1 MNYPMSISELM
12 RRHVPIVAL
21 LVWVILSQLIPIPWS
36 PRHSTDTDAAYHTI
50 LLLSEGE
57 RKSQSVAYEAVLLD
71 SISAWQRKER
81 LIAYIVPGYDSVS
94 SRPYIAGDVVVGKM
108 LINNGRGVMRQWESG
123 VAEHLRGQDISL
135 TSGKLTYYSIR
146 CRQAIETLFERYIN
160 DKQALALIDALLLGD
175 KRHLIAEQR
184 YAFSDAGAMHVL
196 AVSGLHV
203 GVVRDVIIFILTL
216 GGLLFIPWEKKRLRA
231 AHRIVIIAGVWTYA
245 FITGMSVS
253 VMRSA
258 LMFSLMPIGRHQ
270 TDSPIKYNRLAAAA
284 FIILF
289 INPNALFSPS
299 FLLSFSA
306 VLAIMYYMPEWEK
319 IITHHL
325 SIGHR
330 KTNTIYAHFTNILKD
345 GILVSIA
352 AQIGVLPWTLFFFGQ
367 VSNYFALTNLIV
379 IPLTWLIVVIS
390 LSAAVTAALPV
401 PEEIK
406 SFMMSG
412 SENLAC
418 LMNKYVHTIQH
429 LPGAT
434 SFFTFDIE
442 LTVLLIIF
450 IVMLS
455 ISTHYFLSNRKLAL
469 VAFLTSIVIGAAM
482 IIHYSHI
489 LP

>member
-1 MNYPMSISELM
+1 
-12 RRHVPIVAL
+12 
-21 LVWVILSQLIPIPWS
+21 
-36 PRHSTDTDAAYHTI
+36 
-50 LLLSEGE
+50 
-57 RKSQSVAYEAVLLD
+57 
-71 SISAWQRKER
+71 
-81 LIAYIVPGYDSVS
+81 
-94 SRPYIAGDVVVGKM
+94 
-108 LINNGRGVMRQWESG
+108 
-123 VAEHLRGQDISL
+123 
-135 TSGKLTYYSIR
+135 
-146 CRQAIETLFERYIN
+146 
-160 DKQALALIDALLLGD
+160 
-175 KRHLIAEQR
+175 
-184 YAFSDAGAMHVL
+184 
-196 AVSGLHV
+196 
-203 GVVRDVIIFILTL
+203 
-216 GGLLFIPWEKKRLRA
+216 
-231 AHRIVIIAGVWTYA
+231 
-245 FITGMSVS
+245 
-253 VMRSA
+253 
-258 LMFSLMPIGRHQ
+258 
-270 TDSPIKYNRLAAAA
+270 
-284 FIILF
+284 
-289 INPNALFSPS
+289 
-299 FLLSFSA
+299 
-306 VLAIMYYMPEWEK
+306 MYYVPEWEK

-330 KTNTIYAHFTNILKD
+330 KTNTIYAHFTNLLKD

-401 PEEIK
+401 PEVIK